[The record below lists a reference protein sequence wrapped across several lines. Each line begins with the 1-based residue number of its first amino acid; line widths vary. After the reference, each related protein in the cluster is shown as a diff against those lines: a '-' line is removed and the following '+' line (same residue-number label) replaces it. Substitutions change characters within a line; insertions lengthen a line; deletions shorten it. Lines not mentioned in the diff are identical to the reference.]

1 VDTMTRD
8 PINLLI
14 GGVGGQ
20 GNVRMAGIIGE
31 ALQQQGYLV
40 AIGDTLG
47 GAQRGGSVASHIRI
61 SRERQYGPCIPAGC
75 ADIILGMEPVE
86 TLRMLA
92 KYGKSQVVTVTGT
105 RPISSVDIFG
115 RRANYPDLET
125 VMAKVR
131 EMSGQIWII
140 DAVEEAF
147 KLGNPVYANMI
158 LVGALIGTCLLPL
171 NLKSLEPVIR
181 ETFGKDFAINIRVLG
196 RGIELAQK

>member
-1 VDTMTRD
+1 
-8 PINLLI
+8 
-14 GGVGGQ
+14 VGGQ
-20 GNVRMAGIIGE
+20 GNVRMAEIIGD
-31 ALQQQGYLV
+31 ALQQQGYLIT
-40 AIGDTLG
+40 IGDTLG

-61 SRERQYGPCIPAGC
+61 SRETQYGPYIPEGH
-75 ADIILGMEPVE
+75 ADIILGMEPLE

-92 KYGKSQVVTVTGT
+92 KYGRPDVKTITGI

-125 VMAKVR
+125 VMAKIR

-181 ETFGKDFAINIRVLG
+181 ETLGKEFAINKKVLG
-196 RGIELAQK
+196 KGIELAQK